1 MILILKKNP
10 DMKACEELKEWLGKQ
25 HITVKETVGKER
37 TIWGLLGDTS
47 EIDADRLKA
56 LKIVESVKRMEEPYK
71 KASRHLH
78 EEDTK
83 IRVGDVTIGGEE
95 LCVIA
100 GPCSVETKDQILKV
114 AESVRRS
121 GANIL
126 RGGAFKPRT
135 SPYSFQG
142 KQEEGI
148 RLLEMAKEQTG
159 LPIVTEIME
168 ISQLPLFENVD
179 IIQVGARNM
188 QNFALLKELGM
199 QHKPVLLK
207 RGMNA
212 TYEEWLMSAEYIMA
226 EGNEQVILCERGI
239 RTFETYTRNTLDLT
253 AVPVLKKLTHLP
265 IIVDPSHG
273 TGRAD
278 LVPDMA
284 LASVAS
290 GAHGIM
296 IEVHPDPEHAWSD
309 GEQSISTEEF
319 AKLNPRLQG
328 LRQWM

>member
-25 HITVKETVGKER
+25 HVTVKETVGKER

-290 GAHGIM
+290 GAHGVM